1 VVSFE
6 FATAARIV
14 FGSGKIGEVPAALRA
29 HGLRR
34 VLVTTNLPGPRLGAV
49 RAALEAAGIDSEVF
63 TVDHEPTVE
72 LVRTATA
79 RLVREGCD
87 SVLGLGGGSAIDT
100 GKAVA
105 ALAANPGDVL
115 EYLEVVGRGQPL
127 RSRPLPFVA
136 APTTAGTGAEVT
148 RNAVLGVPE
157 AGVKVSLRSPYM
169 LPVLAV
175 VDPDLIE
182 GLSPRVLAASGLDA
196 LAHLVESLVSCR
208 SNPLCDG
215 LAAEGLR
222 RSARSLRRAF
232 AAGLDEQA
240 REDLSAASLHGGLCL
255 ANAGLG
261 AVHGFAGPLGG
272 MLSAAHGEICA
283 ALLPVVMEVN
293 LRALNER
300 ASLHPALGR
309 YRELAVVVTGN
320 PGASAADGVA
330 WVRELV
336 RALGMPGLSR
346 LGMSAAD
353 VPAAVAKAKA
363 ASSMRGNAL
372 PLSDGELAEI
382 ATRAL

>member
-1 VVSFE
+1 MSFE